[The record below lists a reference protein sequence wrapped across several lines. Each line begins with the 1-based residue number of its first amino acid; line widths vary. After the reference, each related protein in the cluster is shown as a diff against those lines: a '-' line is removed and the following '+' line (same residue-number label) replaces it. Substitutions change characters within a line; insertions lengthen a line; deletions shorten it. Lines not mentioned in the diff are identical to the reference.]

1 MGWLFKIFIGIL
13 LCGILA
19 ICADIVTWLYEE
31 PWVILIILGCIILL
45 IAYRVSP
52 IRKRKKIKTLLNSA
66 LIDGKLTDK
75 EKQTIIRRAKKL
87 GMDADEVEIY
97 IDKWIYTAK
106 RKNSIKY

>member
-31 PWVILIILGCIILL
+31 PWVILTVLGCIIL
-45 IAYRVSP
+45 IIVWRVSP

-66 LIDGKLTDK
+66 LIDGKITEK
-75 EKQTIIRRAKKL
+75 EKQTVIRRAKKL
-87 GMDADEVEIY
+87 GIDADEAEIY
-97 IDKWIYTAK
+97 LDEWIYKEK
-106 RKNSIKY
+106 RKRSIKY